1 MGRSLYWGNNEVY
14 KEGEREK
21 AAMTGRV
28 MATVTSC
35 VASCPLFILLK
46 LADGRVLL
54 TASSGAV

>member
-35 VASCPLFILLK
+35 VP
-46 LADGRVLL
+46 
-54 TASSGAV
+54 